1 MKEYEHDTGY
11 LRETILIF
19 TDPDLEVENYQK
31 MMDKLHGYTGNGGVV
46 INIDILE
53 NENGPGA
60 IIWMVLICF
69 KSLLR
74 LLKVTDESY
83 SVFIEK
89 HKEDFMKFYGEFI
102 L

>member
-1 MKEYEHDTGY
+1 MEEEK
-11 LRETILIF
+11 
-19 TDPDLEVENYQK
+19 YQK
-31 MMDKLHGYTGNGGVV
+31 VKDLLYGYTGNGGVV
-46 INIDILE
+46 INIDILK

-83 SVFIEK
+83 SSFIEK
-89 HKEDFMKFYGEFI
+89 HKKDFMDFYKNSIIF
-102 L
+102 